1 MVEQLKK
8 EIIEKL
14 DEITDL
20 ELLYFVH
27 QLLEQ
32 E

>member
-8 EIIEKL
+8 EIKEKL

-20 ELLYFVH
+20 ELLHFIH
-27 QLLEQ
+27 QMLEQ